1 MEAESETEHL
11 SIELRRGMIT
21 LAVLIQLRSENHGYG
36 VKQALSQLGM
46 SLKEGTLYPML
57 RRLEAQG
64 ALKSR
69 WDTKGD
75 RMRKYYSLSEQ
86 GIVML
91 NAMQKQR
98 ALLVQIIEALEKSV
112 FNELVSERT
121 QTQSELE

>member
-1 MEAESETEHL
+1 M

-75 RMRKYYSLSEQ
+75 RLRKYYSLSEQ
-86 GIVML
+86 GAVML
-91 NAMQKQR
+91 DAMRKQR
-98 ALLVQIIEALEKSV
+98 ELLVQIIEELEKSV
-112 FNELVSERT
+112 FDEWVGERDLAQTELK
-121 QTQSELE
+121 

>member
-1 MEAESETEHL
+1 MEAGPETEHL

-36 VKQALSQLGM
+36 VKQALSRLGM

-69 WDTKGD
+69 WDTRGD
-75 RMRKYYSLSEQ
+75 RLRKYYSLSEH
-86 GIVML
+86 GAVML
-91 NAMQKQR
+91 NAMRKQR
-98 ALLVQIIEALEKSV
+98 ALLVQIIEELEKSA
-112 FNELVSERT
+112 FDELICGQT
-121 QTQSELE
+121 QTQTEME